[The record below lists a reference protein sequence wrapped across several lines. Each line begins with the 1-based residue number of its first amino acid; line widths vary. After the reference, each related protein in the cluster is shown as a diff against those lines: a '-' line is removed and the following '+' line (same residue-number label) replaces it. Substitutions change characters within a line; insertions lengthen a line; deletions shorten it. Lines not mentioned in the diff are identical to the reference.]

1 MEGKRMNR
9 SKRWPGR
16 TLAIMMSAILMVS
29 GMGLT
34 AFADEQI
41 PGSSDA
47 GFYEETAA
55 TGTEGS
61 AQEDESLPGDGSTEE
76 DQDIEEQGE
85 SEETG
90 DSLQPLF
97 SIRADL
103 IYK

>member
-1 MEGKRMNR
+1 MNR

-41 PGSSDA
+41 PGYSDA

-76 DQDIEEQGE
+76 DQDI
-85 SEETG
+85 
-90 DSLQPLF
+90 
-97 SIRADL
+97 
-103 IYK
+103 